1 MLLDA
6 ALLALI
12 VGAFAGGRLAR
23 LRDFDLRAPSLFILA
38 AMMKIALAILGMS
51 GSPYGV
57 RLGAGLNILSYL
69 ILFVALIANRHLW
82 PMRAAA
88 VGVFL
93 NFLVIAA
100 NGGSM
105 PVDRALAERAGDQRL
120 VVLLDSPAYLIH
132 KPITP
137 QTRLT
142 PLSDV
147 LPLPLIIPR
156 PTFVAPGSIGDI
168 IVTIAAC
175 WLIFASL
182 GAFGFGRARAPT
194 TEPAE
199 E

>member
-6 ALLALI
+6 ALVALI
-12 VGAFAGGRLAR
+12 VGAFAGGRMAR

-38 AMMKIALAILGMS
+38 AMVKVALAILGMS
-51 GSPYGV
+51 GSSYGV
-57 RLGAGLNILSYL
+57 RLGTGSNILSYL
-69 ILFVALIANRHLW
+69 ILVAALIANRHLW
-82 PMRAAA
+82 PMRVAA

-120 VVLLDSPAYLIH
+120 VALLDSPAYAIH

-147 LPLPLIIPR
+147 LPLPRIIPQ
-156 PTFVAPGSIGDI
+156 PTFIAPGSAGDI

-182 GAFGFGRARAPT
+182 GAFGLGRARAPT
-194 TEPAE
+194 TEPTQQ
-199 E
+199 